1 MMSANNTLKLK
12 EELKPG
18 IQKKSSSN
26 IQTQD
31 PNMLAFRLSG
41 LCTHS
46 KMKHH
51 LCIYKSKKTCGILMC
66 KTHCMK

>member
-1 MMSANNTLKLK
+1 MERER
-12 EELKPG
+12 EERETHTHM
-18 IQKKSSSN
+18 IQKQSSSN

-31 PNMLAFRLSG
+31 PNMLAFRLLG

-51 LCIYKSKKTCGILMC
+51 LCIYKSKKTCGMLMC
-66 KTHCMK
+66 KSHCMK